1 VNAWCAIIE
10 SKANGKIPE
19 ICKCAREIAG
29 VDNVKAGDG
38 NQAAQSSDPEIR
50 TRAALDSESESE
62 DGESN
67 DDEDDEDHGNSDNKG
82 HDDRNSNAD
91 DHGDDGDIDSADDGD
106 THNNNRNIGSGT
118 NDTSSAELSELS
130 ELEADHSS
138 EYDMDNREI
147 EVKQEKVGAK
157 VSRDWGRK

>member
-10 SKANGKIPE
+10 SKANGKFPE
-19 ICKCAREIAG
+19 ICECAREIAG

-62 DGESN
+62 DGESK
-67 DDEDDEDHGNSDNKG
+67 DEDDEDHSNRDNKG
-82 HDDRNSNAD
+82 HDDQNSNAD

-106 THNNNRNIGSGT
+106 THNNNRNSGT
-118 NDTSSAELSELS
+118 NDTSSTELSELS
-130 ELEADHSS
+130 EPEADHSS

-157 VSRDWGRK
+157 VSRGRGRK